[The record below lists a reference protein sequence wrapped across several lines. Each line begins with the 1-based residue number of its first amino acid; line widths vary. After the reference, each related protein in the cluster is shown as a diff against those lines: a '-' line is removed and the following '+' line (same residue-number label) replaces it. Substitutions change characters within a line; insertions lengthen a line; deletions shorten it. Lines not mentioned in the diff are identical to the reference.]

1 MVVRLCTSPIF
12 VFSVG
17 KVNPRFPVV
26 AQVAGG
32 FFYGRL
38 SSSCSCGG
46 LGRQVA
52 Y

>member
-26 AQVAGG
+26 AQVSGVYFMGVCLVAVVAAG
-32 FFYGRL
+32 
-38 SSSCSCGG
+38 
-46 LGRQVA
+46 
-52 Y
+52 